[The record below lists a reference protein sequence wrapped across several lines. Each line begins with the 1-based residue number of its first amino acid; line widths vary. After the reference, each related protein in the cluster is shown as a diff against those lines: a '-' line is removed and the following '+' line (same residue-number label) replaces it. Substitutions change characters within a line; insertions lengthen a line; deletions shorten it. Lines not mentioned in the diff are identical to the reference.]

1 MKPER
6 SLIDFEKIVMNSPDV
21 FGTIDEDGFILYV
34 SEACRN
40 VLGYEREELE
50 GRNFAEF
57 LHSDDLA
64 STHQAI
70 QEALKSGT
78 KASLENRY
86 IHRQGHAVPMHW
98 MGVWSEGDG
107 FLYCVG
113 RDVTEQKAL
122 QNRLEEREQRY
133 KALFDNSPEIVFV
146 ENREGLVTETNLRFL
161 KAFGKS
167 EEQVIGSPVSCFLSP
182 DTAALNTRYLEQAL
196 LGNPTRFDL
205 ELELEGEVRI
215 YDTSKHPII
224 VRNEVVGAHTV
235 VTDITPLVESYE
247 TIQRQA
253 KRLNTIL
260 ESITDAFCTIDRD
273 WKYTYVNSEFEQ
285 LTHFKRENVLG
296 KSLFALYPSE
306 GNPEFF
312 RNYRQAMETG
322 NPVHFDAYSPEH
334 GKWFDVKV
342 FPSKEGL
349 SVYFSDITDKV
360 KAQQEVKRLSLV
372 ASTTTNGVVIMGM
385 DRRIEWVNEGFTEM
399 TGFHLEES
407 VGKRPIE
414 LLGHAQTDIST
425 LASVNEKMNSGQPAA
440 FEVLNK
446 TKTGKDLWLSIK
458 ENPIFGED
466 GSLVNIVSVQTDI
479 TNLKRYQQELEV
491 LSLVASKTT
500 HGVVI
505 TGADGLTEWVNEG
518 FTRLTGYSPS
528 EMAGNKPG
536 ALLQGPET
544 DEETIVF
551 MREMLL
557 KAVPF
562 NTNIINYK
570 KTGEKVWFSMD
581 ITPVC
586 GDSGQVVRFIAI
598 QKDITER
605 KKIQQELEK
614 LSLVASKTNNSVLI
628 ADRGWRIE
636 WVNEGFTKL
645 TGYTLP
651 EATGKTPSKLLHHH
665 SKGNKAFEVLKEK
678 LLKGESISFE
688 ELIQKKT
695 GEEAW
700 VSVDITA
707 ILDEKEEPS
716 RFIEVHTD
724 ITLLKEKE
732 LDLSRLTMDLYRQNN
747 DLQQFTYI
755 VSHNLRAPVANALGL
770 ANMLTRI
777 DKRADMFDKSLA
789 NLQESIVRLDTVMK
803 DMNTILSIRDS
814 KGNLETEQVSIKLVI
829 QQVVSSL
836 STSLKDCGGVVTDNL
851 AEELCVSA
859 NKAYLYSI
867 FYNLLSNAI
876 KYRSEERTLAVS
888 IKCFSSS
895 DKGMLLSFA
904 DNGLGFDLQKARE
917 SVFKLYKRF
926 HTDKKGRGIGLY
938 LVRTHLE
945 AIGGHVEVTSQVGTG
960 TKFLIY
966 LPKV

>member
-6 SLIDFEKIVMNSPDV
+6 SLIDFEKIVMSSPDI
-21 FGTIDEDGFILYV
+21 FGIIDKDGFILYV

-40 VLGYEREELE
+40 VLGYVREELE

-64 STHQAI
+64 STQQVI

-86 IHRQGHAVPMHW
+86 IHRQGHEVPMHW
-98 MGVWSEGDG
+98 MGVWSEEDG
-107 FLYCVG
+107 FLYYVG
-113 RDVTEQKAL
+113 RDVTEQKAF
-122 QNRLEEREQRY
+122 QARLEESEQRY
-133 KALFDNSPEIVFV
+133 KTLFDNSPEIVFV
-146 ENREGLVTETNLRFL
+146 ESREGLVTEANLRFL
-161 KAFGKS
+161 KAFRKS
-167 EEQVIGSPVSCFLSP
+167 EEQVIGSPASCFLSP
-182 DTAALNTRYLEQAL
+182 DTATVNNKYLEQAL

-205 ELELEGEVRI
+205 ELEKGGEVRI
-215 YDTSKHPII
+215 YDTTKYPII
-224 VRNEVVGAHTV
+224 VRDEVIGAHTV

-247 TIQRQA
+247 TIQQQA

-260 ESITDAFCTIDRD
+260 ESITDAFCTMDRD
-273 WKYTYVNSEFEQ
+273 WKYTYVNGEFER
-285 LTHFKRENVLG
+285 LTHFKREDVLG
-296 KSLFALYPSE
+296 KSFFSLYPDE

-322 NPVHFDAYSPEH
+322 KSARFDAYSPEH
-334 GKWFDVKV
+334 GKWLEVKV
-342 FPSKEGL
+342 FPSTEGL

-360 KAQQEVKRLSLV
+360 KAQQEAKRLSLV
-372 ASTTTNGVVIMGM
+372 ASTTTNGVVIMGT

-399 TGFHLEES
+399 TGYLLEES

-414 LLGHAQTDIST
+414 LLGHAQTDSST
-425 LASVNEKMNSGQPAA
+425 LASVKEKMIHGQPAA

-446 TKTGKDLWLSIK
+446 TKAGKDLWLSIK
-458 ENPIFGED
+458 VNPIFGED
-466 GSLVNIVSVQTDI
+466 GEVAGFVSIQTDV
-479 TNLKRYQQELEV
+479 TDLKKHQQELEV
-491 LSLVASKTT
+491 LSLVASKTA

-505 TGADGLTEWVNEG
+505 TGANGFTEWVNEG
-518 FTRLTGYSPS
+518 FTRLTGYSHS
-528 EMAGNKPG
+528 EIVGRKPG
-536 ALLQGPET
+536 TLLQGAET
-544 DEETIVF
+544 DKKTVGF

-581 ITPVC
+581 ITPIC
-586 GDSGQVVRFIAI
+586 DDSGQVVRFIAI

-605 KKIQQELEK
+605 KEIQQELEK
-614 LSLVASKTNNSVLI
+614 LSLVASKTNNSVII
-628 ADRGWRIE
+628 ADRDWRIE

-665 SKGNKAFEVLKEK
+665 SKGNKAFEVLEEK
-678 LLKGESISFE
+678 LLKGEAISFE
-688 ELIQKKT
+688 ERIRKKN

-707 ILDEKEEPS
+707 ILGENGEPS
-716 RFIEVHTD
+716 KFIEVQTE
-724 ITLLKEKE
+724 ITLLKDKE
-732 LDLSRLTMDLYRQNN
+732 LDLSRLAKDLYRQNK
-747 DLQQFTYI
+747 DLEQFTYI

-770 ANMLTRI
+770 ANLLTRI
-777 DKRADMFDKSLA
+777 DRRTDMFDKSLA
-789 NLQESIVRLDTVMK
+789 NLQESMVRLDTVMK

-814 KGNLETEQVSIKLVI
+814 KGNLETEQVSVKFVI

-836 STSLKDCGGVVTDNL
+836 SASLNDCGGVVTDDI
-851 AEELCVSA
+851 AEGLSVSA

-876 KYRSEERTLAVS
+876 KYRSKERVLAVS
-888 IKCFSSS
+888 IKCFSNS

-904 DNGLGFDLQKARE
+904 DNGCGFDLQKARD

-938 LVRTHLE
+938 LVKTHLE
-945 AIGGHVEVTSQVGTG
+945 AIGGHVEVASKVGEG

-966 LPKV
+966 LPKM